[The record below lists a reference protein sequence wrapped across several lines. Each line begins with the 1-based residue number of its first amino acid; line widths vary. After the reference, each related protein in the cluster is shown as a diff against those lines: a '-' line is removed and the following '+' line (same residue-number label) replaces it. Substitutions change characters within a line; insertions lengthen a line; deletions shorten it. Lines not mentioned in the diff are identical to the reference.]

1 MPLTA
6 QLPPLHLPLQP
17 EAAPCFCLNPFYSFH
32 RTLTIAKDP
41 QHSQHESGDPES
53 LALSALAWLLS
64 DQSRADRLLSLTG
77 LTPEVLRN
85 NLTDRPVMAAVLE
98 FLANHEPDL
107 VLAAD
112 ALNVTPAA
120 LIAAH
125 ENLSG

>member
-1 MPLTA
+1 M
-6 QLPPLHLPLQP
+6 
-17 EAAPCFCLNPFYSFH
+17 
-32 RTLTIAKDP
+32 
-41 QHSQHESGDPES
+41 
-53 LALSALAWLLS
+53 ALSALAWVLS
-64 DQSRADRLLSLTG
+64 DQSRAERLLSLTG

-112 ALNVTPAA
+112 ALNVTPAD